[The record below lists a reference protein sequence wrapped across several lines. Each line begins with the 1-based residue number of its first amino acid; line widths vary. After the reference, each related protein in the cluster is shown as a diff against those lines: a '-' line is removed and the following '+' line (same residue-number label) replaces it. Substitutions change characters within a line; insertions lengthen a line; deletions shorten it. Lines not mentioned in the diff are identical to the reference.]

1 MQKKIIPL
9 FIALLLFIGFIMR
22 ITTHTYPYG
31 VDDSN
36 RDYLVAHHIV
46 AYHEYPLTGPFAAIT
61 QSRNSPSYYYFLA
74 TFSSIKD
81 DPIFLR
87 VVSSVLQVVTILI
100 VYILAKKLFDLKTA
114 LLASVLISFNYYSLV
129 QAAFIWQPW
138 VMQPF
143 INLSYLLLLLSYQKR
158 KYSYLLVS
166 IFFFIFSGS
175 LHTSVFALFPIFLII
190 LFIILKNQKA
200 TPRHFLGA
208 ITTLIISFL
217 VFYLP
222 VIFASLNN
230 STILPSLQAHMVSIN
245 TPGQMFFQFFK
256 NITYFTVGSF
266 SNVVVITPLS
276 NLFALSICVLLAIYF
291 WMEKQKKER
300 LCSLLLLAPILLIM
314 ICFALVYVRIFK
326 SNYGIHYYTPVY
338 GLFIILLA
346 RAFVFIFTKT
356 NRLKITGIF
365 LISFYLAFFFSF
377 IFQKFYLGKPT
388 YSLRHLN
395 DPAINAVKTDILSL
409 KNNNNYKDY
418 GFFYIDSE
426 KGDVFGWK
434 YNSTIWAVLERE
446 LGTRLVRL
454 DDYNRE
460 GFKQLNGSNSKY
472 IFLICPASTN
482 LKRGEQDCLGKYL
495 EKNKYYEYEKTT
507 YASQTYKIGLL
518 KRTY

>member
-74 TFSSIKD
+74 IFSSIKD

-87 VVSSVLQVVTILI
+87 AVSSALQVITILI
-100 VYILAKKLFDLKTA
+100 VYILAKKLYGLKTA
-114 LLASVLISFNYYSLV
+114 LFAFVLISFNYYSLV

-143 INLSYLLLLLSYQKR
+143 VNLSYLLLLLSHQKQN
-158 KYSYLLVS
+158 YPYLLVS
-166 IFFFIFSGS
+166 IFFFIFAGS
-175 LHTSVFALFPIFLII
+175 LHTSVFALFPIFLIV

-208 ITTLIISFL
+208 ITTLIVSFL

-222 VIFASLNN
+222 VIFASFRN
-230 STILPSLQAHMVSIN
+230 STILPSLQAHMVSLN
-245 TPGQMFFQFFK
+245 TPAQIIFQFFK

-266 SNVVVITPLS
+266 SNVVVVAPLS
-276 NLFALSICVLLAIYF
+276 NFFALSICILMAIYF
-291 WMEKQKKER
+291 YKEKQKKEKLR
-300 LCSLLLLAPILLIM
+300 SLLLLAPILLIM

-346 RAFVFIFTKT
+346 RAFVFTFTRT
-356 NRLKITGIF
+356 NRLKIAGIF

-377 IFQKFYLGKPT
+377 VVQKFYIGKPT
-388 YSLRHLN
+388 YSLRYLN
-395 DPAINAVKTDILSL
+395 DPAINAVKADILSI

-426 KGDVFGWK
+426 KGDVFGWR

-460 GFKQLNGSNSKY
+460 NFKQLNSSNSKY

-482 LKRGEQDCLGKYL
+482 FVKGGQDCGGKFL
-495 EKNKYYEYEKTT
+495 EENKFYEYEKIT
-507 YASQTYKIGLL
+507 YASQAYKIGLL